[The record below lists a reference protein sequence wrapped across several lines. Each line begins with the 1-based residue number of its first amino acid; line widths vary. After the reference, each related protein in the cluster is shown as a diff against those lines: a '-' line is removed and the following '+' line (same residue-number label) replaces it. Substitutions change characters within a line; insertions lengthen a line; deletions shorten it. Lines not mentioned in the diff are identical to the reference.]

1 MGAPMRMP
9 LDMRIHETMSLI
21 EGRVTR
27 IRDAPRAIVM
37 NIAGTDSDPN
47 YGGAHDFDT
56 IEYIR
61 TTQVA
66 VVKIHRVS
74 KHHPPERLP
83 RDLSSFEC
91 WSELYEPLGIT
102 ATGPDVK
109 GHPAVKA
116 AWDARV
122 AQHARDVAALNKTR
136 FPEKKTRLYL
146 ATGATLKPG
155 PGRDRAPAM
164 SFFELD
170 AMYSLR
176 DVLKVMKGYPKGT
189 FTTP

>member
-1 MGAPMRMP
+1 MGAPMRMS

-27 IRDAPRAIVM
+27 IRDEPRAIVM
-37 NIAGTDSDPN
+37 NITGTDSDPN

-61 TTQVA
+61 TTRVE
-66 VVKIHRVS
+66 VVTIHRVS

-91 WSELYEPLGIT
+91 RSEIHESLGVT
-102 ATGPDVK
+102 AKGPDPK
-109 GHPAVKA
+109 GQPAVKK

-122 AQHARDVAALNKTR
+122 AQHARDVAAFNRTR
-136 FPEKKTRLYL
+136 LPEKKTRLYL
-146 ATGATLKPG
+146 ATGAPLVPG
-155 PGRDRAPAM
+155 PGRDRAPAI

-170 AMYSLR
+170 AMYSLG
-176 DVLKVMKGYPKGT
+176 DVKKVMRGYPKGT
-189 FTTP
+189 FSKP